1 MGLRCHEA
9 EAAKGG
15 VEQVEEQVECR
26 QGEAVI
32 SGATYDRR
40 RAGKGEIYKM
50 QVRPAIMYALEIIT
64 SPKKGGEAG
73 AELKML

>member
-50 QVRPAIMYALEIIT
+50 QVRPAIMYALEIT

-73 AELKML
+73 GELKML